1 MESQNSLGI
10 YIARDT
16 ATAVCLRSRAKE
28 GGDLS
33 CFSVSTQGQE
43 QPGFQTLAG
52 LIAKGCTER
61 EWKFTEV
68 AVALDCAMFMQH
80 SVHSGFSD
88 PKQIASTVKFDTEEV
103 LATDI
108 ANVALAFEVISSGQ
122 AGAELAVFTAE
133 RKILS
138 DILSALQQYGFDPV
152 TMEPDVSCL
161 SRFISRKAFSVEP
174 QQTGTLFAALS
185 RHSGYLIV
193 PPAPAP
199 EGSRKGITLRTFV
212 VGPTQNRAELL
223 SRESLVT
230 IAMAEDGEPI
240 KKIRVFD
247 SAGVVDCQQLGER
260 LNTQVAVMDFYQAA
274 GIAPQ
279 APADGADPV
288 DFAIAYG
295 AALAHSEK
303 GHTVDFRSDFSPF
316 QGKKMRLQK
325 ALKAAAVSVT
335 ILLIAVGLYFQTQYF
350 TVNRD
355 RNNSRSKFAKDY
367 ADVILQK
374 LPDNVPA
381 KKAVADLEKL
391 LHRIEAEKKGLIA
404 DKTSISSK
412 LTLVLA
418 AFKKC
423 AAQTN
428 LNVSSITITTN
439 DISITGDTSSP
450 QNRQTF
456 FETLRNNG
464 LEILQERI
472 DPPLQ
477 GRQKFGITISPK
489 I

>member
-1 MESQNSLGI
+1 MESQNCLGI

-16 ATAVCLRSRAKE
+16 ATAVCLHSRPKE
-28 GGDLS
+28 GGDVS
-33 CFSVSTQGQE
+33 CFSVSAKGQE

-52 LIAKGCTER
+52 LIAKGCAER
-61 EWKFTEV
+61 EWKYTEV

-88 PKQIASTVKFDTEEV
+88 PKQVAATVKFDTEEV

-108 ANVALAFEVISSGQ
+108 ANVALAFEVTSSNQ

-138 DILSALQQYGFDPV
+138 DILSALQQYGLDPI

-161 SRFISRKAFSVEP
+161 SRFISRKAGSIEP
-174 QQTGTLFAALS
+174 QQAGTLFAALS

-193 PPAPAP
+193 PAAPAA
-199 EGSRKGITLRTFV
+199 EGSRKGITLRTFM
-212 VGPTQNRAELL
+212 VGPTQNRSELL

-230 IAMAEDGEPI
+230 IAMAEDAEPI
-240 KKIRVFD
+240 KKIQVFD
-247 SAGVVDCQQLGER
+247 SAGAVDCRQLSER
-260 LNTQVAVMDFYQAA
+260 LNTQAAVMDLYQAA

-279 APADGADPV
+279 TPADGADPV

-295 AALAHSEK
+295 AALTHSEK
-303 GHTVDFRSDFSPF
+303 GHKVDFRSDFSPF

-325 ALKAAAVSVT
+325 AMKAAAVSVT
-335 ILLIAVGLYFQTQYF
+335 ILLIAVGLYFQTQLF
-350 TVNRD
+350 SVNRD
-355 RNNSRSKFAKDY
+355 RNNLRSKFAKDY
-367 ADVILQK
+367 SEVTLEK
-374 LPDNVPA
+374 LADNVTT

-391 LHRIEAEKKGLIA
+391 LRRIEAEKKGIG

-418 AFKKC
+418 AFNKC

-428 LNVSSITITTN
+428 LNISSITITSN
-439 DISITGDTSSP
+439 DINITGDTSSP
-450 QNRQTF
+450 QYRQKI
-456 FETLRNNG
+456 FETIRNNG
-464 LEILQERI
+464 LEIVQATY
-472 DPPLQ
+472 DPPAS
-477 GRQKFGITISPK
+477 GRQKFRITVAIK
-489 I
+489 T